1 MINFKYDF
9 FLNLFELEDKLVE
22 SRVNLLSQVRFNSYN
37 KSLNYNIFEIL

>member
-9 FLNLFELEDKLVE
+9 FLKNLFELEDKSVE

-37 KSLNYNIFEIL
+37 SH